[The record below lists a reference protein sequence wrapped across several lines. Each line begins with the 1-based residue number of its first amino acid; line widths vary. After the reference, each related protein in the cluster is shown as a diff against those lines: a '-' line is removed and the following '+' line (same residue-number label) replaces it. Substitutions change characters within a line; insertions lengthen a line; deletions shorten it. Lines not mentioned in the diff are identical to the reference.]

1 MIHVGLTTKTSNLVD
16 IAIRLE
22 KQSDITVHTDPVE
35 VLRTSCSVI
44 FIDLRSFPV
53 GETIVILKELANHNV
68 KTIGLASGKE
78 TPDFLLNLLEEGMTS
93 ILVDYS
99 TTCLKRAI
107 YATQKDHSILSSEL
121 LQLLKKKV
129 VEKSQAEE
137 EAFAHNLLQ
146 AGINLTP
153 KEIGVA
159 YYVEKGLKNRDI
171 AFLLGMKETTVK
183 VHISHIYTKLA
194 IKRRK
199 NLVQHLKELKY
210 KEKGACS

>member
-1 MIHVGLTTKTSNLVD
+1 MIHVGLATKTSNLVD

-44 FIDLRSFPV
+44 FIDLSSYPAD
-53 GETIVILKELANHNV
+53 ETIVILKELADQNV

-78 TPDFLLNLLEEGMTS
+78 TSDFLLHLLQEGMTS
-93 ILVDYS
+93 ILVDHS
-99 TTCLKRAI
+99 TTWLKKAL

-137 EAFAHNLLQ
+137 EAFAHNLLH

-153 KEIGVA
+153 KEIGIA
-159 YYVEKGLKNRDI
+159 YFVEKGLRNRDI
-171 AFLLGMKETTVK
+171 AYLLGMKESTVK
-183 VHISHIYTKLA
+183 VHMSHIYTKLE

-210 KEKGACS
+210 KEKGARS